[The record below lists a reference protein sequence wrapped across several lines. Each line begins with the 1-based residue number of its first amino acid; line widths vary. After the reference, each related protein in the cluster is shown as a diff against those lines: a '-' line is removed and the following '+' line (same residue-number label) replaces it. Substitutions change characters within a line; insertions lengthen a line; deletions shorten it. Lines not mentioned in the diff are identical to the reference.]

1 MTFASDISDPQRIHK
16 QIDQLSARA
25 DGRRLDTL
33 VQDGITFAELLLDR
47 EKVVALLEGAL
58 RDGSYRPGSA
68 EVVRAFIVGKWRDMA
83 RLGVLDLLV
92 HGVLSDVLGER
103 LEPLLSPRVYSYR
116 LKRSPWH
123 ALRHLAAVASLHRA
137 SRPDPRTRGLYVL
150 RSDVQAYA
158 PSIPLGRASLLWP
171 ELGEVCGLDE
181 ASPHWAM
188 LHALVT
194 QELLEAD
201 GAPRSREKGV
211 LFGAPSSNALMNL
224 YLMPLDAAFAELG
237 GASARFG
244 DDILFVHPDPAVVRR
259 AKATLEEILASRG
272 LAANPEKMRVLYWNG
287 AARSSTEWAEA
298 LPVAAVS
305 FLGASIGFDG
315 TIGLTPAK
323 WRALLRDLR
332 ARIMRTARL
341 LEEVTPEARAKV
353 LASMLD
359 EAFDIS
365 SETGLPHKQMV
376 SDLIS
381 DRSQL
386 KQLDYLLA
394 LWIAEG
400 ATGKRGVRA
409 FRQLSP
415 EWLRREAGF
424 TSRVVARNR
433 GR

>member
-1 MTFASDISDPQRIHK
+1 M
-16 QIDQLSARA
+16 
-25 DGRRLDTL
+25 
-33 VQDGITFAELLLDR
+33 
-47 EKVVALLEGAL
+47 
-58 RDGSYRPGSA
+58 
-68 EVVRAFIVGKWRDMA
+68 
-83 RLGVLDLLV
+83 
-92 HGVLSDVLGER
+92 
-103 LEPLLSPRVYSYR
+103 
-116 LKRSPWH
+116 
-123 ALRHLAAVASLHRA
+123 
-137 SRPDPRTRGLYVL
+137 RGLYVL